1 MTFGEKLR
9 LLREAKGIT
18 QKELGILVGYKSAN
32 LVCYWETNQREPNIA
47 AIRKI
52 AKALDTT
59 VSELFDEETGGETM
73 AKVRLVDTKDRFSL
87 EIDGSEIPFV
97 STYTITK
104 TVSGFLTM
112 QVTLGVN
119 EIEEL
124 SIDSDRVQITRKPEK
139 NEKTR

>member
-1 MTFGEKLR
+1 
-9 LLREAKGIT
+9 
-18 QKELGILVGYKSAN
+18 
-32 LVCYWETNQREPNIA
+32 
-47 AIRKI
+47 
-52 AKALDTT
+52 
-59 VSELFDEETGGETM
+59 M
-73 AKVRLVDTKDRFSL
+73 AKVRLADTKDRFSL

-97 STYTITK
+97 STYTIAK

>member
-9 LLREAKGIT
+9 QIRKAKGMT
-18 QKELGILVGYKSAN
+18 QEELGSLIGNTKST
-32 LVCYWETNQREPNIA
+32 VCGWEKDEKEPNFA
-47 AIRKI
+47 TIRKI
-52 AKALDTT
+52 ATVLDTT
-59 VSELFDEETGGETM
+59 VGNLFDEEIGGERM
-73 AKVRLVDTKDRFSL
+73 AKVRLIDTKDKFSL
-87 EIDGSEIPFV
+87 EIDGSDIPFV

-124 SIDSDRVQITRKPEK
+124 SIDSDKVQIT
-139 NEKTR
+139 TRSK

>member
-1 MTFGEKLR
+1 
-9 LLREAKGIT
+9 
-18 QKELGILVGYKSAN
+18 
-32 LVCYWETNQREPNIA
+32 
-47 AIRKI
+47 
-52 AKALDTT
+52 
-59 VSELFDEETGGETM
+59 M

-112 QVTLGVN
+112 QVTLGMN

>member
-1 MTFGEKLR
+1 
-9 LLREAKGIT
+9 
-18 QKELGILVGYKSAN
+18 
-32 LVCYWETNQREPNIA
+32 
-47 AIRKI
+47 
-52 AKALDTT
+52 
-59 VSELFDEETGGETM
+59 M